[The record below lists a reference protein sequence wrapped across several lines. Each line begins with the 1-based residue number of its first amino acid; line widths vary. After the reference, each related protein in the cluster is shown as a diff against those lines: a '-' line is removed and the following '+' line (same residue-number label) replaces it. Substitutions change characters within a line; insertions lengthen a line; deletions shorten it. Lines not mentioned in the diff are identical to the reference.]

1 MSVGQYVIGGLL
13 GLAFGFAVACC
24 SALLTKKSLK
34 KGKTAAVMGV
44 SFLRQLMDI
53 AALFIVFLL
62 RNVVPLPLYAM
73 LIGTALGLSAG
84 GILLASRI
92 GRDVKQDD
100 GQNDD
105 Y

>member
-13 GLAFGFAVACC
+13 GLVFGFAVACC

-34 KGKTAAVMGV
+34 KGKSAAVMGV

-62 RNVVPLPLYAM
+62 RNVLPFPLYAV
-73 LIGTALGLSAG
+73 LIGTALGLSVG
-84 GILLASRI
+84 GVLLSIRM
-92 GRDVKQDD
+92 GKKLENEQQD
-100 GQNDD
+100 
-105 Y
+105 